1 MQLTKSP
8 PEGWKEN
15 NKIKVLRR
23 LAYGLTDDDY
33 FFQRL
38 FDASRKNYVRN
49 PLSHTICD

>member
-8 PEGWKEN
+8 PTWWREN

-23 LAYGLTDDDY
+23 RAFGLPDDDY

-38 FDASRKNYVRN
+38 FDASNKNYVRN
-49 PLSHTICD
+49 PPSLKICD